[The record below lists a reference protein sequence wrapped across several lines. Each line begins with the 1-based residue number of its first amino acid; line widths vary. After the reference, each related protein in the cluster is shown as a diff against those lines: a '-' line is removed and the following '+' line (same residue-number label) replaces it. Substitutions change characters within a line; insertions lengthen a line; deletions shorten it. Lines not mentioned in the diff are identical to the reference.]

1 MNVVTA
7 GSPLVG
13 TPINL
18 VRGLIRLGL
27 IKDLKL
33 AITVHRSL
41 EWLKKGLERKVELLG
56 IEPRT
61 FGLPCQCSATELQ
74 LPTATKGKKEGWLLL
89 GVVAQWQ
96 STGTVSQRSWVRFPA
111 APPSF
116 QAPFSA
122 IPKIY
127 EQ

>member
-1 MNVVTA
+1 MSVVTA

-33 AITVHRSL
+33 ATTVHRPL

-74 LPTATKGKKEGWLLL
+74 LPTATKGMKEGWLLVIGIL
-89 GVVAQWQ
+89 LHLPFKPLFQPF
-96 STGTVSQRSWVRFPA
+96 QRSMNSNGQFKVFN
-111 APPSF
+111 
-116 QAPFSA
+116 
-122 IPKIY
+122 
-127 EQ
+127 